1 MPLAK
6 DAREFID
13 YVEDWLSRLPT
24 LKLSKLIDDPARVA
38 VLSVD
43 IIRGFCT
50 EGPLASPRIQ
60 GIVKPIAK
68 LFRDCHE
75 AGVRHFILTQDAHD
89 PDAVEFSQYPPHC
102 IRGQAEAQTAPELL
116 KLPFAESFV
125 VLEKN
130 SISSAINT
138 GLDDWLSRHPDV
150 RTFITV
156 GDCTDLCTY
165 QLAMHLRLRA
175 NALQQRDVRVIMPE
189 NCVQTFDTPVKTA
202 RKLGIPAHHGDLLHA
217 IFLYNMWTNGV
228 EVVKKITR

>member
-1 MPLAK
+1 MSLAK
-6 DAREFID
+6 DARPFID
-13 YVEDWLSRLPT
+13 YVENWLAGLPT
-24 LKLSKLIDDPARVA
+24 LKLSKLIDDPTHVA

-50 EGPLASPRIQ
+50 DGPLASPRIQ
-60 GIVKPIAK
+60 GIVKPIVK

-75 AGVRHFILTQDAHD
+75 AGVRHFILTQDAH
-89 PDAVEFSQYPPHC
+89 PEDAVEFAQYPPHC
-102 IRGQAEAQTAPELL
+102 VRGQVEAQTAPELL
-116 KLPFAESFV
+116 KLPFASEFV

-130 SISSAINT
+130 SISSAIHT
-138 GLDDWLSRHPDV
+138 GLDAWLDRHPDV

-175 NALQQRDVRVIMPE
+175 NAHQQRDVRVVMPE

-202 RKLGIPAHHGDLLHA
+202 QAQGIPAHHGDLLHA
-217 IFLYNMWTNGV
+217 VFLYSMWTNGV